1 MRCRLGLGGNRR
13 QKKRWARSN
22 GHDEQ
27 GKLPKTFLVTVPSLR
42 YMSRMKGTGLYPL
55 VGQILAE
62 RNWSVPDLIKQLESR
77 GYRFDRKTVYRVKD
91 LKPLHQINAK
101 LVSALCEIF
110 DLPLDQVIALQP
122 PKLRRLDD
130 VADKRLTELMDKNTE
145 GELTEAEKE
154 ELEQLGSLAQALSIQ
169 NARTL
174 VAYRKANGTVDLNQL
189 LKQKVAVAAGRSAAA
204 RHKRLR
210 TSKPF

>member
-1 MRCRLGLGGNRR
+1 M
-13 QKKRWARSN
+13 
-22 GHDEQ
+22 
-27 GKLPKTFLVTVPSLR
+27 
-42 YMSRMKGTGLYPL
+42 YRMKGTGLYPL

-62 RNWSVPDLIKQLESR
+62 RNWSVPDLIKRLESR
-77 GYRFDRKTVYRVKD
+77 GYRFDRKTVYRLKN

-130 VADKRLTELMDKNTE
+130 AADKRLTELMDRNTE
-145 GELTEAEKE
+145 GELSESEKE

-174 VAYRKANGTVDLNQL
+174 VAYRKANRTADLNQL
-189 LKQKVAVAAGRSAAA
+189 LKQKVTVAAGRSEAA

-210 TSKPF
+210 TSKPL

>member
-1 MRCRLGLGGNRR
+1 MRVPES
-13 QKKRWARSN
+13 SN
-22 GHDEQ
+22 DEK
-27 GKLPKTFLVTVPSLR
+27 GKFPKTLLVTVPFLR
-42 YMSRMKGTGLYPL
+42 YMYRMKGTGLYPL

-77 GYRFDRKTVYRVKD
+77 GYRFDRKTVYRLKN

-130 VADKRLTELMDKNTE
+130 AADKRLTELMDRNTE
-145 GELTEAEKE
+145 GELSEAERE

-174 VAYRKANGTVDLNQL
+174 VAYRKANRTADLNQL
-189 LKQKVAVAAGRSAAA
+189 LKQKVTVAAGRSAAT

-210 TSKPF
+210 TSKPL

>member
-1 MRCRLGLGGNRR
+1 M
-13 QKKRWARSN
+13 
-22 GHDEQ
+22 
-27 GKLPKTFLVTVPSLR
+27 
-42 YMSRMKGTGLYPL
+42 YRMKGIGLYPL

-62 RNWSVPDLIKQLESR
+62 RNWSVPDLIKRLESR
-77 GYRFDRKTVYRVKD
+77 GYSFDRKTVYRLKN

-130 VADKRLTELMDKNTE
+130 AADKRLTELMDKNTE
-145 GELTEAEKE
+145 GELSESERE
-154 ELEQLGSLAQALSIQ
+154 EFEQLGSLAQALSIQ

-174 VAYRKANGTVDLNQL
+174 VAYRKANKTVDSNKL
-189 LKQKVAVAAGRSAAA
+189 LKQKVTVAVGRSAVAG
-204 RHKRLR
+204 HKRLR
-210 TSKPF
+210 NSKPL

>member
-1 MRCRLGLGGNRR
+1 MTNKGSFLRPFLLPYRLCGIL
-13 QKKRWARSN
+13 
-22 GHDEQ
+22 
-27 GKLPKTFLVTVPSLR
+27 
-42 YMSRMKGTGLYPL
+42 YRMKGNGLYPL

-62 RNWSVPDLIKQLESR
+62 RNWSIPDLIKRLESR
-77 GYRFDRKTVYRVKD
+77 GYHFDRKTVYRVKD

-174 VAYRKANGTVDLNQL
+174 VAYRKANGTVDVNQL
-189 LKQKVAVAAGRSAAA
+189 LRQKVTVAAGRSAAA
-204 RHKRLR
+204 RHKGPR